1 MLRFLLDE
9 HIYPDV
15 ATTVTTLRQEIDVVS
30 MGAWQGGTYIGQDDA
45 SIIAAAYDEGLALV
59 TFDQATIPPLL
70 VDHGTRYVPHAGVIF
85 ASTRTLPAND
95 IGGIARALV
104 RVWDEFGDLDWT
116 NRVVYLA
123 ST

>member
-9 HIYPDV
+9 HISPHV
-15 ATTVTTLRQEIDVVS
+15 VPAVTTLRQEVDVVI
-30 MGAWQGGTYIGQDDA
+30 MGAWQGGTHIGQDDA
-45 SIIAAAYDEGLALV
+45 SIIAAAYEEGLALV
-59 TFDQATIPPLL
+59 TFDQATIPLLL
-70 VDHGTRYVPHAGVIF
+70 VDRGARGVPHAGVIF
-85 ASTRTLPAND
+85 ASTRTIPAND
-95 IGGIARALV
+95 IGGIAHALV